1 MNKMKIRL
9 KRTPKRYFFDT
20 HRALIPKETL
30 ERVEELKE
38 EVGITR
44 MEDITSLDKLNIPIY
59 SASRLGAKE
68 GAVSVHTGKGL
79 TREQARVSVIMEA
92 IERYSAEIKDEDKAK
107 FLVESY
113 NGNKKGGEEREKV
126 DPVSLI
132 LSKLSTIGPS
142 SKLEW
147 CEGYDLLREDEIFVP
162 ANAVFH
168 PYVSKRGGRLFR
180 SDTNGIASGNN
191 LEEAIFHGITE
202 VIERDALSYVE
213 LKKDAGKQI
222 EVGEDD
228 GRIFELKEKFESA
241 GIIPHFWYIPSDT
254 GFTTV
259 ALALDPESKDDGSLL
274 VYGAGAHSNPR
285 IATIRAITEA
295 AQSRL
300 MQIEN
305 MRRDAI
311 KAVSARLIS
320 YDAIKKRNR
329 HWFEDKDK
337 GKDKGE
343 EEKMRLDGL
352 PDLATDTI
360 DGDVEVALEKL
371 RRVVSR
377 VIVVDLTREEIGI
390 PVVRV
395 IIPGFEVYAR
405 NLERVGRRYR

>member
-1 MNKMKIRL
+1 M
-9 KRTPKRYFFDT
+9 
-20 HRALIPKETL
+20 
-30 ERVEELKE
+30 
-38 EVGITR
+38 
-44 MEDITSLDKLNIPIY
+44 
-59 SASRLGAKE
+59 
-68 GAVSVHTGKGL
+68 
-79 TREQARVSVIMEA
+79 
-92 IERYSAEIKDEDKAK
+92 
-107 FLVESY
+107 
-113 NGNKKGGEEREKV
+113 
-126 DPVSLI
+126 
-132 LSKLSTIGPS
+132 
-142 SKLEW
+142 
-147 CEGYDLLREDEIFVP
+147 
-162 ANAVFH
+162 
-168 PYVSKRGGRLFR
+168 
-180 SDTNGIASGNN
+180 
-191 LEEAIFHGITE
+191 
-202 VIERDALSYVE
+202 E

-228 GRIFELKEKFESA
+228 GRIFELKERFESA

-259 ALALDPESKDDGSLL
+259 ALALDPESKDGSLL

-311 KAVSARLIS
+311 KAASARLMS
-320 YDAIKKRNR
+320 YEAIKKRNR

-352 PDLATDTI
+352 LDLATDTI

-377 VIVVDLTREEIGI
+377 VIVVDFIVRSDVKTPYKI
-390 PVVRV
+390 PNLNTTNKPFFFP
-395 IIPGFEVYAR
+395 IFCFNFISQEVPFRKGWDELAYHNFIYYVCISIT
-405 NLERVGRRYR
+405 NLQD

>member
-30 ERVEELKE
+30 EKVEELKE
-38 EVGITR
+38 IVGITR

-59 SASRLGAKE
+59 SASRPGAKE
-68 GAVSVHTGKGL
+68 GAVSVYTGKGL

-113 NGNKKGGEEREKV
+113 DENRNGGEEREKV

-147 CEGYDLLREDEIFVP
+147 CKGYDLLREEEIFVP

-168 PYVSKRGGRLFR
+168 PYVSNRGGRLFR

-213 LKKDAGKQI
+213 LKKNAGKQI

-228 GRIFELKEKFESA
+228 GRIFELKERFESA
-241 GIIPHFWYIPSDT
+241 GIVPHFWYIPSDT

-259 ALALDPESKDDGSLL
+259 ALALDDESKDGSLL
-274 VYGAGAHSNPR
+274 VYGAGAHSDPR

-300 MQIEN
+300 MQIESAK
-305 MRRDAI
+305 RDAV
-311 KAVSARLIS
+311 KATLARVMS
-320 YDAIKKRNR
+320 YEGIKKRNR

-343 EEKMRLDGL
+343 EEKVRLDEL

-360 DGDVEVALEKL
+360 DGDIEVALEKL
-371 RRVVSR
+371 RQVVNQ

-405 NLERVGRRYR
+405 NQERVGCRYR